1 MMNRV
6 VFDVETLAFPF
17 ASFDA
22 SQQEYLL
29 KFAKTEEEREE
40 TIQRLSLTPFTAQIV
55 TIGMLNPDTRQGK
68 VFFLAEGLESAFID
82 EGLVQL
88 IPCTEQ
94 EMLAHFWKSIVHY
107 KQFVTFNGR
116 GFDCPFVMARSA
128 LLGVKP
134 SRNLMGNRYAVN
146 DHCDLLD
153 QLTFYSA
160 MRKFSL
166 DFYCKAFGIKS
177 PKESGVTGLD
187 VGRLFGER
195 KYREIAEYCLGDV
208 KATAELYRKW
218 AEYLQV

>member
-17 ASFDA
+17 ASFDE

-55 TIGMLNPDTRQGK
+55 AIGMLNPDTRQGK
-68 VFFLAEGLESAFID
+68 VFFQAEGLESAFID

-94 EMLAHFWKSIVHY
+94 EMLAHFWKSIAHY

-116 GFDCPFVMARSA
+116 GFDCPFVMSRSA

-134 SRNLMGNRYAVN
+134 SRNLMGSRYAVN

-187 VGRLFGER
+187 VGRLFGEK

>member
-6 VFDVETLAFPF
+6 VFDVETLAYPF
-17 ASFDA
+17 ESFDE

-40 TIQRLSLTPFTAQIV
+40 AIQRLSLTPFTAQILA
-55 TIGMLNPDTRQGK
+55 IGMLNPDTRQGK
-68 VFFLAEGLESAFID
+68 VFFQAEGLESTFID
-82 EGLVQL
+82 EGLVQM

-94 EMLAHFWKSIVHY
+94 EMLAHFWKSIIHY

-166 DFYCKAFGIKS
+166 DFYCRAFGIRS
-177 PKESGVTGLD
+177 PKGSGVTGSD
-187 VGRLFGER
+187 VGRLFGEK

-208 KATAELYRKW
+208 KATAELFRRW

>member
-1 MMNRV
+1 
-6 VFDVETLAFPF
+6 
-17 ASFDA
+17 
-22 SQQEYLL
+22 
-29 KFAKTEEEREE
+29 
-40 TIQRLSLTPFTAQIV
+40 
-55 TIGMLNPDTRQGK
+55 
-68 VFFLAEGLESAFID
+68 
-82 EGLVQL
+82 
-88 IPCTEQ
+88 
-94 EMLAHFWKSIVHY
+94 
-107 KQFVTFNGR
+107 
-116 GFDCPFVMARSA
+116 MARSA
-128 LLGVKP
+128 LLRVKP

-187 VGRLFGER
+187 VGRLFGEK

-208 KATAELYRKW
+208 KATAELYKKW

>member
-6 VFDVETLAFPF
+6 VFDVETLAIPF
-17 ASFDA
+17 ASFDET
-22 SQQEYLL
+22 QQEYLL

-40 TIQRLSLTPFTAQIV
+40 TIQRLSLTPYTAQILA
-55 TIGMLNPDTRQGK
+55 IGMLNPDTRQGK
-68 VFFLAEGLESAFID
+68 VFFQAEGIESTFID

-128 LLGVKP
+128 LLRVKP

-187 VGRLFGER
+187 VGRLFGEK

-208 KATAELYRKW
+208 KATAELYKKW

>member
-6 VFDVETLAFPF
+6 VFDIETLAFPF
-17 ASFDA
+17 PSFDET
-22 SQQEYLL
+22 QQEYLL
-29 KFAKTEEEREE
+29 KFAKTVEEREE
-40 TIQRLSLTPFTAQIV
+40 TIQRLSLTPFTAQILA
-55 TIGMLNPDTRQGK
+55 IGMLNPDTRQGK
-68 VFFLAEGLESAFID
+68 VFFQAEGLESTFVD

-107 KQFVTFNGR
+107 KQCITFNGR

-166 DFYCKAFGIKS
+166 DFYCRAFGIRS
-177 PKESGVTGLD
+177 PKESGVTGAD
-187 VGRLFGER
+187 VERLFGEK

-208 KATAELYRKW
+208 KATAELYRRW
-218 AEYLQV
+218 AEFLQV